1 MAETEVFQV
10 RWSERIL
17 DEALRNIKANRP
29 GEEAAVDRRFG
40 DMRAAFDEAMVTGH
54 EPLEPVMRNAPE
66 DRHVLAAA
74 IVGRAD
80 VIVTKNLDDFPA
92 EALDPYGIDAQHPDE
107 FLCNQWELD
116 EEAMAGVMDYWLTD
130 LAESLTLEQLL
141 GRLER
146 DVPRFCQL
154 VRTAGLDDS

>member
-17 DEALRNIKANRP
+17 DEALRNIKANKP
-29 GEEAAVDRRFG
+29 GGAAAVDQRFK
-40 DMRAAFDEAMVTGH
+40 DMRGAFEDAMVTGY
-54 EPLEPVMRNAPE
+54 ETLEPVMMNASE

-92 EALDPYGIDAQHPDE
+92 GALEPYGIDAQHPDE

-116 EEAMAGVMDYWLTD
+116 EEAMAGVMQHWLAD
-130 LAESLTLEQLL
+130 LGESLTLQQLL
-141 GRLER
+141 SRLER

-154 VRTAGLDDS
+154 VRAAGLDGS